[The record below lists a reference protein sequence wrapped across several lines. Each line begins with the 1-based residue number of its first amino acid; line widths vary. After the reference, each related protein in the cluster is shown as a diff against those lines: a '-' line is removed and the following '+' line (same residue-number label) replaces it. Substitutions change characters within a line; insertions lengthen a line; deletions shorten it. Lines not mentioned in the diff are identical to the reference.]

1 MMRGNRFTLGLERN
15 RSSMEKLDTL
25 KLKYQSVINAAKQMG
40 VRLTNIHVENDKL
53 LIRGAAPS
61 EDIKNK
67 VWDQIKLVDATYSDL
82 VADISVDASLAPPAA
97 KQKTYT
103 VVKGDSLWKI
113 AQNQWGKGALYPKI
127 IEANPGQL
135 KDENTVIH
143 PGDVLIIPDIG

>member
-1 MMRGNRFTLGLERN
+1 MDR
-15 RSSMEKLDTL
+15 LDTL

-40 VRLTNIHVENDKL
+40 VRLTNVHVENDKL

-61 EDIKNK
+61 EEVKNK
-67 VWDQIKLVDATYSDL
+67 VWDQIKLVDAAFADL
-82 VADISVDASLAPPAA
+82 TADISVDESLAPPPPT
-97 KQKTYT
+97 QKTYT

-113 AQNQWGKGALYPKI
+113 AANQLGKGTLYPKI

-143 PGDVLIIPDIG
+143 PGDVLIIPDLG

>member
-1 MMRGNRFTLGLERN
+1 MDR
-15 RSSMEKLDTL
+15 LDTL

-40 VRLTNIHVENDKL
+40 VRLTNVHVENDKL

-61 EDIKNK
+61 DEVKNR

-82 VADISVDASLAPPAA
+82 TADISVDPSLAPPPPT
-97 KQKTYT
+97 QKTYT

-113 AQNQWGKGALYPKI
+113 AQNQLGKGSLYPKI

-143 PGDVLIIPDIG
+143 PGDVLIIPDLG